1 MSNFLVKRK
10 AKGFTAIELLVT
22 FLIIGWLTYF
32 IYGLNYGGNHTSKV
46 NEAEEATAAFNYVY
60 GVTVLSSDKDSF
72 VPLEVNEVKSLALR
86 KDTVILDC
94 KVTLKDI
101 NSYIVNC
108 RDGNENVVLNPVQD
122 KI

>member
-1 MSNFLVKRK
+1 M
-10 AKGFTAIELLVT
+10 
-22 FLIIGWLTYF
+22 
-32 IYGLNYGGNHTSKV
+32 